1 MKTIKK
7 KRVILVSCLSILM
20 LLVGIMC
27 LTGTPHQQTAFA
39 AEDASSPDFVFTL
52 ITNENGEQE
61 YKVALDATERPI
73 VEKIIIPD
81 TWNGLPVTEIADGGF
96 MSCAKLKTVILPT
109 YIRKIGKN
117 AFANN
122 ASLQRVN
129 LSKVKHIDANAFA
142 MCPLLDKLFIPDSVE
157 NVGAT
162 ILRNNAHSIYVQS
175 SLNDVQAKWNA
186 NWSANRT
193 GGTIEYDVKI
203 DDVVFY
209 REIFETPE
217 NGQRAIGQVIGY
229 EIYGFAWLYEPDE
242 DLTIY
247 SSYQTEDGEYKPI
260 LNIAPEAFAFSTL
273 NSLTIKHR
281 HVDEPDFPVFN
292 HSINI
297 MSAAFKSTWI
307 KKISLEVDVTLNH
320 TDLPSFG
327 SETFESVE
335 GDEYAKSTNI
345 FLDATTEEITFT
357 DILDTVIGQGMFSG
371 CAYLKTINIA
381 SNKENRLPNVERIGK
396 EAFSKCTSLD
406 TITIPSSV
414 TNVESDIF
422 YDWGKTQ
429 NQTINIEK
437 YEGAAPI
444 GLARANLEESFNN
457 TANVTLNYIVIEY
470 FVKYNSNKPTIAS
483 NSISG
488 NMSNSKH
495 IYYLDSTLSS
505 NLYSLSGW
513 RFTNWNTKAN
523 GSGTI
528 YTNNATIKTLLDQ
541 DDAVIQDGNTVNL
554 YAQWTQNT
562 YTVTL
567 NANGGVI
574 GSAST
579 VVTFDNA
586 MPSGLNAPTR
596 TGYEFQGYYSSTNGS
611 GIKYYHKDMSSARP
625 WNLTNSTT
633 LYAHWT
639 PKEYRIMLDAQNG
652 NGGSSVVTA
661 IYNKPMPTATAPTRY
676 GYDFGGYWT
685 GKNGTGTQYY
695 TVSMSSA
702 RNWNIS
708 NPATLYAKWTAKT
721 YTVIIHY
728 GFDHINLDQ
737 YIWDQDR
744 QTYSI
749 KWDQGFSFTFS
760 NTHNFSNKNLANV
773 TCEYKGLISVRE
785 DYPAGPLGN
794 YLSKNYYSTN
804 NTTVTLHT
812 NSDLIGKTIYIGA
825 LYQPPTAC
833 VAPGTLITLA
843 DGSQKAVEQL
853 TGDESLLVWNLF
865 TGNFDTAP
873 IIFIDNEP
881 MQLYKVINLTFSD
894 NTTVKV
900 ISEHGFWDCN
910 LSQYVYLNENA
921 ELYIGHWFNKQI
933 SNTDGSL
940 TWTRVQLIDVTI
952 NEEYT
957 TAWSPVTYGHL
968 CYYVNGMLSMPGGIS
983 GLFNIFDVDSET
995 LTINHEAYLADIEEY
1010 GLFTYEEFNNLF
1022 PVSIEIFDAFQAKY
1036 FKVAIGKGLLSYE
1049 KIEYLLNR
1057 YAEFLS

>member
-203 DDVVFY
+203 DDVFFY

-247 SSYQTEDGEYKPI
+247 SSYQTDDGEFKPI

-327 SETFESVE
+327 SETFEPVE

-444 GLARANLEESFNN
+444 GLARANLEEGFNN

-513 RFTNWNTKAN
+513 HFENWNTKSN
-523 GSGTI
+523 GTGTT
-528 YTNNATIKTLLDQ
+528 YNNNATIKTLLDQ
-541 DDAVIQDGNTVNL
+541 DDVIIQDGNTVNL

-567 NANGGVI
+567 NADGGII
-574 GSAST
+574 GSASI
-579 VVTFDNA
+579 VATFDNA
-586 MPSGLNAPTR
+586 MPSGVSASTR
-596 TGYEFQGYYSSTNGS
+596 TGYEFQGYYTGKNGT
-611 GIKYYHKDMSSARP
+611 GTKYFNKDMTSART
-625 WNLTNSTT
+625 WNIAYSTT

-639 PKEYRIMLDAQNG
+639 PKEYRVGFNKQNG
-652 NGGSSVVTA
+652 TGGTDSVTVK
-661 IYNKPMPTATAPTRY
+661 YNESMPYATAPTRT

-685 GKNGTGTQYY
+685 GSNGTGTQYY
-695 TVSMSSA
+695 SNTMSSVKD
-702 RNWNIS
+702 WHIS
-708 NPATLYAKWTAKT
+708 SDTVLYAYWIAKT
-721 YTVIIHY
+721 YNVVIHY
-728 GFDHINLDQ
+728 GYDDSRFDQFIWAQDQ
-737 YIWDQDR
+737 EQ
-744 QTYSI
+744 YSV
-749 KWDQGFSFTFS
+749 KWNEGFSFTFS
-760 NTHNFSNKNLANV
+760 ATHLFSN
-773 TCEYKGLISVRE
+773 TT
-785 DYPAGPLGN
+785 
-794 YLSKNYYSTN
+794 LSKDPVDFQRIVLVRDGGMFEPYGSSLSSSYYSINDRTITLSTSTN
-804 NTTVTLHT
+804 
-812 NSDLIGKTIYIGA
+812 LIGKTIYIGA
-825 LYQPPTAC
+825 LYSPSGAC
-833 VAPGTLITLA
+833 VAKGSLITLS
-843 DGSQKAVEQL
+843 DGSQKPVEQL
-853 TGDESLLVWNLF
+853 TGNEMLLVWNLN
-865 TGNFDTAP
+865 TGTFDSAP
-873 IIFIDNEP
+873 IVFIDSELD
-881 MQLYKVINLTFSD
+881 QTYKIINLKFSD
-894 NTTVKV
+894 GTNVKV
-900 ISEHGFWDCN
+900 ISEHGFWDFDLN
-910 LSQYVYLNENA
+910 QFVYLDKNA
-921 ELYIGHWFNKQI
+921 SNYIGHWFNKQVVN
-933 SNTDGSL
+933 SDGSL
-940 TWTRVQLIDVTI
+940 AWTKVQLVDVTI
-952 NEEYT
+952 SKDYIST
-957 TAWSPVTYGHL
+957 WSPVTYGHL
-968 CYYVNGMLSMPGGIS
+968 CYYVNGMLSMPGGIA

>member
-1 MKTIKK
+1 M
-7 KRVILVSCLSILM
+7 
-20 LLVGIMC
+20 
-27 LTGTPHQQTAFA
+27 
-39 AEDASSPDFVFTL
+39 
-52 ITNENGEQE
+52 
-61 YKVALDATERPI
+61 
-73 VEKIIIPD
+73 
-81 TWNGLPVTEIADGGF
+81 NGLPVTEIADGGF

-129 LSKVKHIDANAFA
+129 LSRVKNIEANAFA
-142 MCPLLDKLFIPDSVE
+142 MCPLLDKLFIPNSVE

-162 ILRNNAHSIYVQS
+162 ILRNNAKSIYVQN
-175 SLNDVQAKWNA
+175 SLNDVQTKWNA

-209 REIFETPE
+209 REIFEAIE

-327 SETFESVE
+327 SETFEPVE

-357 DILDTVIGQGMFSG
+357 EILDTIIGQGMFSG

-429 NQTINIEK
+429 KQTINIEK

-541 DDAVIQDGNTVNL
+541 DDAIVQDGNTVNL

-596 TGYEFQGYYSSTNGS
+596 TGYEFQGYYSGINGS

-625 WNLTNSTT
+625 WDLTNSTT

-639 PKEYRIMLDAQNG
+639 PKGYRVMLDAQNG
-652 NGGSSVVTA
+652 SGGSSVVTA
-661 IYNKPMPTATAPTRY
+661 IYNKPMPAATAPTRY

-685 GKNGTGTQYY
+685 GTNGTGTQYY
-695 TVSMSSA
+695 TANMTSS
-702 RNWNIS
+702 RNWQLTSAI
-708 NPATLYAKWTAKT
+708 TLYAKWTAQT
-721 YTVIIHY
+721 YTIAIEYSFWQTQADCEVFLPVSEKY
-728 GFDHINLDQ
+728 VVP
-737 YIWDQDR
+737 WDQ
-744 QTYSI
+744 
-749 KWDQGFSFTFS
+749 SFTYTAPETIKPSKYDGTLQFAS
-760 NTHNFSNKNLANV
+760 YNGIKSSI
-773 TCEYKGLISVRE
+773 GI
-785 DYPAGPLGN
+785 GN
-794 YLSKNYYSTN
+794 QINKNYY
-804 NTTVTLHT
+804 TVNAREITIHKT
-812 NSDLIGKTIYIGA
+812 SDFIGKTIYVNPYYNAFGSDSCIA
-825 LYQPPTAC
+825 Q
-833 VAPGTLITLA
+833 GTFITLA
-843 DGSQKAVEQL
+843 DGSQKTVETL
-853 TGDESLLVWNLF
+853 NENDMLLVWNMF
-865 TGNFDTAP
+865 TGKFDQAP
-873 IIFIDNEP
+873 ITFIDSDP
-881 MQLYKVINLTFSD
+881 ATIYKVINLKFSD
-894 NTTVKV
+894 NTNVKV
-900 ISEHGFWDCN
+900 ISEHGFWDFDIN
-910 LSQYVYLNENA
+910 QFVYLDENA
-921 ELYIGHWFNKQI
+921 SKYIGHWFNKQV
-933 SNTDGSL
+933 SHTDGSL

-957 TAWSPVTYGHL
+957 SAWSPVTYGHL